1 MNKKDRKKSLVVS
14 VFIAIFII
22 MMSILSG
29 SAVTV
34 SISGLSGSIT
44 QGTSQT
50 FTVTATLENLD
61 KFVPVSN
68 VTLNISGPTTKQWT
82 FNPVS
87 GAIIS
92 PTGDTNISIN
102 VISSPNQSNF
112 GYGSGYGVDNGTGYD
127 FGNVSGYG
135 YNYGQGGGNV
145 SFIYE
150 VTLSTAS
157 LALGDY
163 TAIAYLNTESSTK
176 PYFASPSVSFTISA
190 ASSGTSS
197 GGGGGGGAGV
207 TTSEPFANIEKSERY
222 DKNLIANT
230 PVTYSF
236 SAAEHGLSEVIITGK
251 ENENW
256 IAVRIEAL
264 KGASKNIGTP
274 APGTVYKNLN
284 IIVGTKKIKEAIIKF
299 KVENSWLNSNNLE
312 GSDIR
317 LMRWDGSKWEQ
328 LETAVI
334 SKDATSTYYEAKTYA
349 FSYFTITG
357 LNGVTVP
364 TATPEV
370 MKAPEI
376 IPAETPGIK
385 ATPAELPIISVWM
398 YYLII
403 AIVIIAVMYFLVIK
417 KRGK

>member
-1 MNKKDRKKSLVVS
+1 LLLDKKDRKKSLVVS

-82 FNPVS
+82 FDPVS

-92 PTGDTNISIN
+92 GDTNISIN
-102 VISSPNQSNF
+102 VISSPNSSNF

-127 FGNVSGYG
+127 FGYVSGYG

-157 LALGDY
+157 LDLGDY

-197 GGGGGGGAGV
+197 GGGGEGGPGV
-207 TTSEPFANIEKSERY
+207 TTSEPFENIEKAERY
-222 DKNLIANT
+222 DKSLIANT

-264 KGASKNIGTP
+264 KGSSKNVGTP

-299 KVENSWLNSNNLE
+299 KVENSWLNSNDLA
-312 GSDIR
+312 GSDVR
-317 LMRWDGSKWEQ
+317 LVRWDGSKWEQ
-328 LETAVI
+328 LETALM

-349 FSYFTITG
+349 FSYFAIIALKGTA
-357 LNGVTVP
+357 VT

-370 MKAPEI
+370 TKMPGI
-376 IPAETPGIK
+376 TPAETPDVT
-385 ATPAELPIISVWM
+385 ATTEERSIISVWM
-398 YYLII
+398 YAII
-403 AIVIIAVMYFLVIK
+403 AIVIIAVVYFLVIK
-417 KRGK
+417 KRGT